1 MQPSSETTSGSE
13 ESNAQNIQNIKEKT
27 LEILNNENISKDD
40 IIKAS
45 KEIRENPLFEIEVK
59 EKLFDEKFFEIQEK
73 SNINPVFMLN
83 LLNLIVVLNFVWNA
97 VKKNIESFHKILLE
111 LNIMFSYTKNEKS
124 PQYEYAL
131 LSTVPIKFYE
141 IIAEKGIKCF
151 KKEYNFNKDFLSFDR
166 NIAQIGLVYQVNTI
180 SQLNSLFKGKEIE
193 SPNIMYYIYHDKCQ
207 ELFKKLIFNRP
218 ENNLDSQYTIDLSSH
233 GYNEIDYSF
242 ILQDNI
248 KISQNLIFNKVFENN
263 ETIHFFNSNSQD
275 NIELNKETNIF
286 VEIKT
291 SFNSE
296 GIVPSLIKNS
306 DLFSEA
312 YKNPAFDGIEKKF
325 SQQKIEYYL
334 LYDNQRSDGISEIG
348 KLNLEKDKLKDTKV
362 IYNSGYVQI
371 SSIVSL
377 QNQIRSMNM
386 KIDKMAKDNENEKI
400 QMKNAFEQ
408 EKQKIQGEAESQEK
422 KMIELFKQEKQE
434 MKKEM
439 MELVK
444 KEKQEMQK
452 EIKKELEEEMKVK
465 NQKEINEYIHKKII
479 EPKILEFRESFKI
492 DSETIKNLL
501 KEDKESKLMKIL
513 MDFGK
518 MQIRYSKLCD
528 LILLFDADNKILKSA
543 NKGIG
548 KLLKSEIEKKE
559 FFDLLS
565 LLDKKISEKNFVSP
579 YYEAFKSILTGP
591 NWKPNYSP
599 KNIGSLDIFSTSKF
613 KDDIMII
620 LRFIV
625 VLEYDKNL
633 LNNFY
638 EAVLYYV
645 YSISKTDITCFNL
658 FILYKDNNDLSSI
671 VYKFIKSINSQ
682 NHASL
687 FK

>member
-1 MQPSSETTSGSE
+1 MHPSSEIASGSE
-13 ESNAQNIQNIKEKT
+13 ESNAQKIKNFKEKAI
-27 LEILNNENISKDD
+27 EILNNENISKDD
-40 IIKAS
+40 IVKVS

-59 EKLFDEKFFEIQEK
+59 EKLFDEKFFEMPEK

-83 LLNLIVVLNFVWNA
+83 LLNLIVIINFVWNA

-111 LNIMFSYTKNEKS
+111 INIMFSFMKNEKK

-141 IIAEKGIKCF
+141 IIAEKGLNCF
-151 KKEYNFNKDFLSFDR
+151 KKDYNFNKAFLSSDR
-166 NIAQIGLVYQVNTI
+166 NIAQIGLGYQVNTI
-180 SQLNSLFKGKEIE
+180 SQLNSLFNEKEIE
-193 SPNIMYYIYHDKCQ
+193 SPNIMYYIYHDKCE

-291 SFNSE
+291 HIKSKEIIPN
-296 GIVPSLIKNS
+296 LIKNS

-312 YKNPAFDGIEKKF
+312 YKNPAFGGIENKFGKDKK
-325 SQQKIEYYL
+325 EYYL
-334 LYDNQRSDGISEIG
+334 LYNNQRSDAISEIG

-386 KIDKMAKDNENEKI
+386 KIEKIIKDKENEKI
-400 QMKNAFEQ
+400 KIIEEEEIKKKN
-408 EKQKIQGEAESQEK
+408 
-422 KMIELFKQEKQE
+422 MIEMFNQEKQE
-434 MKKEM
+434 INKKMLELFNQEKEKMKKEFK
-439 MELVK
+439 EDVYK
-444 KEKQEMQK
+444 K
-452 EIKKELEEEMKVK
+452 
-465 NQKEINEYIHKKII
+465 YI
-479 EPKILEFRESFKI
+479 EPKILEFRDSFKV
-492 DSETIKNLL
+492 DSETIKSKLEE
-501 KEDKESKLMKIL
+501 EDESKLAKNL
-513 MDFGK
+513 MNFGI
-518 MQIRYSKLCD
+518 MQIKYSGLCD
-528 LILLFDADNKILKSA
+528 KVLLFDADNKILNSA
-543 NKGIG
+543 DKVIG
-548 KLLKSEIEKKE
+548 KILKSEIEKKE
-559 FFDLLS
+559 FFELLS
-565 LLDKKISEKNFVSP
+565 LLDIKISEKNFVSP

-591 NWKPNYSP
+591 NWSPNYSP
-599 KNIGSLDIFSTSKF
+599 KNMGNLDIFSKSKF
-613 KDDIMII
+613 KDIIMKI
-620 LRFIV
+620 LGFIV
-625 VLEYDKNL
+625 VLEHDENL
-633 LNNFY
+633 LNNFF

-645 YSISKTDITCFNL
+645 YSISKTDISCLTL
-658 FILYKDNNDLSSI
+658 FTIYKRNNDLSTI
-671 VYKFIKSINSQ
+671 VSKFIKSINTQ
-682 NHASL
+682 NHDSL

>member
-13 ESNAQNIQNIKEKT
+13 ESNTLKIKNFKEKAI
-27 LEILNNENISKDD
+27 EILNNENISKDD
-40 IIKAS
+40 IVKVS

-59 EKLFDEKFFEIQEK
+59 EKLFDEKFFEMPEK

-83 LLNLIVVLNFVWNA
+83 LLNLIVIINFVWSA

-111 LNIMFSYTKNEKS
+111 LNIMFSFMKNEKK

-141 IIAEKGIKCF
+141 IIAEKGLNCF
-151 KKEYNFNKDFLSFDR
+151 KRDYNFNKDFLSSDR
-166 NIAQIGLVYQVNTI
+166 NIAQIGLGYQVNTI
-180 SQLNSLFKGKEIE
+180 SQLNSLFNEKEIE
-193 SPNIMYYIYHDKCQ
+193 SPNIMYYIYHDKCE

-291 SFNSE
+291 HIKSKEIIPN
-296 GIVPSLIKNS
+296 LIKNS

-312 YKNPAFDGIEKKF
+312 YKNPAFGGIENKFGKDKK
-325 SQQKIEYYL
+325 EYYL
-334 LYDNQRSDGISEIG
+334 LYNNQRSDAISEIG

-386 KIDKMAKDNENEKI
+386 KIEKIIKDKENEKI
-400 QMKNAFEQ
+400 KIIEEEEIKKKN
-408 EKQKIQGEAESQEK
+408 
-422 KMIELFKQEKQE
+422 MIEMFNQEKQE
-434 MKKEM
+434 INKKMLELFNQEKQEINKKMLELFNQEKEKMKKEFK
-439 MELVK
+439 EDVYK
-444 KEKQEMQK
+444 K
-452 EIKKELEEEMKVK
+452 
-465 NQKEINEYIHKKII
+465 YI
-479 EPKILEFRESFKI
+479 EPKILEFRDSFKV
-492 DSETIKNLL
+492 DSETIKSKLEE
-501 KEDKESKLMKIL
+501 EDESKLAKNL
-513 MDFGK
+513 MNFGI
-518 MQIRYSKLCD
+518 MQIKYSGLCD
-528 LILLFDADNKILKSA
+528 KVLLFDADNKILNSA
-543 NKGIG
+543 DKVIG
-548 KLLKSEIEKKE
+548 KILKSEIEKKE
-559 FFDLLS
+559 FFELLS
-565 LLDKKISEKNFVSP
+565 LLDIKISEKNFVSP

-591 NWKPNYSP
+591 KWSPNYSP
-599 KNIGSLDIFSTSKF
+599 KNMGNLDIFSKSKF
-613 KDDIMII
+613 KDIIIII

-625 VLEYDKNL
+625 VLEHDENL
-633 LNNFY
+633 LNNFF

-645 YSISKTDITCFNL
+645 YHISKTDISCLTL
-658 FILYKDNNDLSSI
+658 FTIYKRNNDLSTI
-671 VYKFIKSINSQ
+671 VSKFIKSINTQ
-682 NHASL
+682 NHDSL

>member
-13 ESNAQNIQNIKEKT
+13 ESNTLKIKNFKEKAI
-27 LEILNNENISKDD
+27 EILNNENISKDD
-40 IIKAS
+40 IVKVS

-59 EKLFDEKFFEIQEK
+59 EKLFDEKFFEMPEK
-73 SNINPVFMLN
+73 SDINPVFMLN
-83 LLNLIVVLNFVWNA
+83 LLNLIVIINFVWSA

-111 LNIMFSYTKNEKS
+111 LNIMFSFMKNEKK

-141 IIAEKGIKCF
+141 IIAEKGLNCF
-151 KKEYNFNKDFLSFDR
+151 KKDYNFNKAFLSSDR
-166 NIAQIGLVYQVNTI
+166 NIAQIGLGYQVNTI
-180 SQLNSLFKGKEIE
+180 SQLNSLFNEKEIE
-193 SPNIMYYIYHDKCQ
+193 SPNIMYYIYHDKCE

-286 VEIKT
+286 VEIKAHIK
-291 SFNSE
+291 SKEIIPN
-296 GIVPSLIKNS
+296 LIKNS

-312 YKNPAFDGIEKKF
+312 YKNPAFGGIENKFGKDKK
-325 SQQKIEYYL
+325 EYYL
-334 LYDNQRSDGISEIG
+334 LYNNQRSDAISEIG

-386 KIDKMAKDNENEKI
+386 KIEKIIKDKENEKI
-400 QMKNAFEQ
+400 KIIEEEEIKKKN
-408 EKQKIQGEAESQEK
+408 
-422 KMIELFKQEKQE
+422 MIEMFNQEKQE
-434 MKKEM
+434 INKKMLELFNQEKEKMKKEFK
-439 MELVK
+439 EDVYK
-444 KEKQEMQK
+444 K
-452 EIKKELEEEMKVK
+452 
-465 NQKEINEYIHKKII
+465 YI
-479 EPKILEFRESFKI
+479 EPKILEFRDSFKV
-492 DSETIKNLL
+492 DSETIKSKL
-501 KEDKESKLMKIL
+501 KEEDESKLAKNL
-513 MDFGK
+513 MNFGS
-518 MQIRYSKLCD
+518 MQIKYSGLCD
-528 LILLFDADNKILKSA
+528 KVLLFDADNKILNSA
-543 NKGIG
+543 DKVIG
-548 KLLKSEIEKKE
+548 KILKSEIEKKE
-559 FFDLLS
+559 FFKLLS
-565 LLDKKISEKNFVSP
+565 LLDIKISEKNFVSP

-591 NWKPNYSP
+591 NWSPNYTP
-599 KNIGSLDIFSTSKF
+599 KNMGNLDIFSKSKF
-613 KDDIMII
+613 EDIIIII

-625 VLEYDKNL
+625 VLEHDENL
-633 LNNFY
+633 LNNFF

-645 YSISKTDITCFNL
+645 YSISKTDISCLTL
-658 FILYKDNNDLSSI
+658 FTIYKRNNDLSTI
-671 VYKFIKSINSQ
+671 VSKFIKSINTQ
-682 NHASL
+682 NHDSL

>member
-1 MQPSSETTSGSE
+1 MHPSSEIASGSE
-13 ESNAQNIQNIKEKT
+13 ESNAQKIKNFKEKAI
-27 LEILNNENISKDD
+27 EILNNENISKDD
-40 IIKAS
+40 IVKVS

-59 EKLFDEKFFEIQEK
+59 EKLFDEKFFEMPEK

-83 LLNLIVVLNFVWNA
+83 LLNLIVIINFVWSA

-111 LNIMFSYTKNEKS
+111 LNIMFSFMKNEEK

-141 IIAEKGIKCF
+141 IIAEKGLNCF
-151 KKEYNFNKDFLSFDR
+151 KKDYNFNKDFLSSDR
-166 NIAQIGLVYQVNTI
+166 NIAQVDLVYQVNTI
-180 SQLNSLFKGKEIE
+180 SQLNSLSNEKVIE
-193 SPNIMYYIYHDKCQ
+193 SPNIMYYIYHDKCK

-291 SFNSE
+291 HIKSKEIIPN
-296 GIVPSLIKNS
+296 LIKNS

-312 YKNPAFDGIEKKF
+312 YKNPAFGGIENKFGKDKK
-325 SQQKIEYYL
+325 EYYL
-334 LYDNQRSDGISEIG
+334 LYNNQRSDAISEIG

-386 KIDKMAKDNENEKI
+386 KIEKIIKDKENEKI
-400 QMKNAFEQ
+400 KIIEEEEIKKKN
-408 EKQKIQGEAESQEK
+408 
-422 KMIELFKQEKQE
+422 MIEMFNQEKQE
-434 MKKEM
+434 INKKMLELFNQEKEKMKKEFK
-439 MELVK
+439 EDVYK
-444 KEKQEMQK
+444 K
-452 EIKKELEEEMKVK
+452 
-465 NQKEINEYIHKKII
+465 YI
-479 EPKILEFRESFKI
+479 EPKILEFRDSFKV
-492 DSETIKNLL
+492 DSETIKSKLEE
-501 KEDKESKLMKIL
+501 EDESKLAKNL
-513 MDFGK
+513 MNFGI
-518 MQIRYSKLCD
+518 MQIKYSGLCD
-528 LILLFDADNKILKSA
+528 KVLLFDADNKILNSA
-543 NKGIG
+543 DKVIG
-548 KLLKSEIEKKE
+548 KILKSEIEKKE
-559 FFDLLS
+559 FFELLS
-565 LLDKKISEKNFVSP
+565 LLDIKISEKNFVSP

-591 NWKPNYSP
+591 NWSPNYSP
-599 KNIGSLDIFSTSKF
+599 KNMGNLDIFSKSKF
-613 KDDIMII
+613 KDIIMKI
-620 LRFIV
+620 LGFIV
-625 VLEYDKNL
+625 VLEHDENL
-633 LNNFY
+633 LNNFF

-645 YSISKTDITCFNL
+645 YSISKTDISCLTL
-658 FILYKDNNDLSSI
+658 FTIYKRNNDLSTI
-671 VYKFIKSINSQ
+671 VSKFIKSINTQ
-682 NHASL
+682 NHDSL

>member
-13 ESNAQNIQNIKEKT
+13 ESNTLKIKNFKEKAI
-27 LEILNNENISKDD
+27 EILNNENISKDD
-40 IIKAS
+40 IVKVS

-59 EKLFDEKFFEIQEK
+59 EKLFDEKFFEMPEK
-73 SNINPVFMLN
+73 SDINPVFMLN
-83 LLNLIVVLNFVWNA
+83 LLNLIVIINFVWSA

-111 LNIMFSYTKNEKS
+111 LNIMFSFMKNEKK

-141 IIAEKGIKCF
+141 IIAEKGLNCF
-151 KKEYNFNKDFLSFDR
+151 KKDYNFNKAFLSSDR
-166 NIAQIGLVYQVNTI
+166 NIAQIGLGYQVNTI
-180 SQLNSLFKGKEIE
+180 SQLNSLFNEKEIE
-193 SPNIMYYIYHDKCQ
+193 SPNIMYYIYHDKCE

-286 VEIKT
+286 VEIKAHIK
-291 SFNSE
+291 SKEIIPN
-296 GIVPSLIKNS
+296 LIKNS

-312 YKNPAFDGIEKKF
+312 YKNPAFGGIENKFGKDKK
-325 SQQKIEYYL
+325 EYYL
-334 LYDNQRSDGISEIG
+334 LYNNQRSDAISEIG

-386 KIDKMAKDNENEKI
+386 KIEKIIKDKENEKI
-400 QMKNAFEQ
+400 KIIEEEEIKKKN
-408 EKQKIQGEAESQEK
+408 
-422 KMIELFKQEKQE
+422 MIEMFNQEKQE
-434 MKKEM
+434 INKKMLELFNQEKQEINKKMLELFNQEKEKMKKEFK
-439 MELVK
+439 EDVYK
-444 KEKQEMQK
+444 K
-452 EIKKELEEEMKVK
+452 
-465 NQKEINEYIHKKII
+465 YI
-479 EPKILEFRESFKI
+479 EPKILEFRDSFKV
-492 DSETIKNLL
+492 DSETIKSKL
-501 KEDKESKLMKIL
+501 KEEDESKLAKNL
-513 MDFGK
+513 MNFGS
-518 MQIRYSKLCD
+518 MQIKYSGLCD
-528 LILLFDADNKILKSA
+528 KVLLFDADNKILNSA
-543 NKGIG
+543 DKVIG
-548 KLLKSEIEKKE
+548 KILKSEIEKKE
-559 FFDLLS
+559 FFKLLS
-565 LLDKKISEKNFVSP
+565 LLDIKISEKNFVSP

-591 NWKPNYSP
+591 NWSPNYTP
-599 KNIGSLDIFSTSKF
+599 KNMGNLDIFSKSKF
-613 KDDIMII
+613 EDIIIII

-625 VLEYDKNL
+625 VLEHDENL
-633 LNNFY
+633 LNNFF

-645 YSISKTDITCFNL
+645 YNISKTDISCLTL
-658 FILYKDNNDLSSI
+658 FTIYKRNNDLSTI
-671 VYKFIKSINSQ
+671 VSKFIKSINTQ
-682 NHASL
+682 NHDSL

>member
-13 ESNAQNIQNIKEKT
+13 ESNTLKIKNFKEKAI
-27 LEILNNENISKDD
+27 EILNNENISKDD
-40 IIKAS
+40 IVKVS

-59 EKLFDEKFFEIQEK
+59 EKLFDEKFFEMPEK

-83 LLNLIVVLNFVWNA
+83 LLNLIVIINFVWSA

-111 LNIMFSYTKNEKS
+111 LNIMFSFMKNEKK

-141 IIAEKGIKCF
+141 IIAEKGLNCF
-151 KKEYNFNKDFLSFDR
+151 KRDYNFNKDFLSSDR
-166 NIAQIGLVYQVNTI
+166 NIAQIGLGYQVNTI
-180 SQLNSLFKGKEIE
+180 SQLNSLFNEKEIE
-193 SPNIMYYIYHDKCQ
+193 SPNIMYYIYHDKCE

-248 KISQNLIFNKVFENN
+248 KISQNLIFNKVFDNN

-291 SFNSE
+291 HIKSKEIIPN
-296 GIVPSLIKNS
+296 LIKNS

-312 YKNPAFDGIEKKF
+312 YKNPAFGGIENKFGKDKK
-325 SQQKIEYYL
+325 EYYL
-334 LYDNQRSDGISEIG
+334 LYNNQRSDAISEIG

-386 KIDKMAKDNENEKI
+386 KIEKIIKDKENEKI
-400 QMKNAFEQ
+400 KIIEEEEIKKKN
-408 EKQKIQGEAESQEK
+408 
-422 KMIELFKQEKQE
+422 MIEMFNQEKQE
-434 MKKEM
+434 INKKMLELFNQEKEKMKKEFK
-439 MELVK
+439 EDVYK
-444 KEKQEMQK
+444 K
-452 EIKKELEEEMKVK
+452 
-465 NQKEINEYIHKKII
+465 YI
-479 EPKILEFRESFKI
+479 EPKILEFRDSFKV
-492 DSETIKNLL
+492 DSETIKSKLEE
-501 KEDKESKLMKIL
+501 EDESKLAKNL
-513 MDFGK
+513 MNFGI
-518 MQIRYSKLCD
+518 MQIKYSGLCD
-528 LILLFDADNKILKSA
+528 KVLLFDADNKILNSA
-543 NKGIG
+543 DKVIG
-548 KLLKSEIEKKE
+548 KILKSEIEKKE
-559 FFDLLS
+559 FFELLS
-565 LLDKKISEKNFVSP
+565 LLDIKISEKNFVSP

-591 NWKPNYSP
+591 KWSPNYSP
-599 KNIGSLDIFSTSKF
+599 KNMGNLDIFSKSKF
-613 KDDIMII
+613 KDIIIII

-625 VLEYDKNL
+625 VLEHDENL
-633 LNNFY
+633 LNNFF

-645 YSISKTDITCFNL
+645 YHISKTDISCLTL
-658 FILYKDNNDLSSI
+658 FTIYKRNNDLSTI
-671 VYKFIKSINSQ
+671 VSKFIKSINTQ
-682 NHASL
+682 NHDSL

>member
-13 ESNAQNIQNIKEKT
+13 ESNTLKIKNFKEKAI
-27 LEILNNENISKDD
+27 EILNNENISKDD
-40 IIKAS
+40 IVKVS

-59 EKLFDEKFFEIQEK
+59 EKLFDEKFFEMPEK

-83 LLNLIVVLNFVWNA
+83 LLNLIVIINFVWNA

-111 LNIMFSYTKNEKS
+111 LNIMFSFMKNEEK

-141 IIAEKGIKCF
+141 IIAEKGLNCF
-151 KKEYNFNKDFLSFDR
+151 KKDYNFNKDFLSSDR
-166 NIAQIGLVYQVNTI
+166 NIAQIGLGYQVNTI
-180 SQLNSLFKGKEIE
+180 SQLNSLFNEKEIE
-193 SPNIMYYIYHDKCQ
+193 SPNIMYYIYHDKCE

-248 KISQNLIFNKVFENN
+248 KISQNLIFNKVFDSN

-291 SFNSE
+291 HIKSKEIIPN
-296 GIVPSLIKNS
+296 LIKNS

-312 YKNPAFDGIEKKF
+312 YKNPAFGGIENKFGKDKK
-325 SQQKIEYYL
+325 EYYL
-334 LYDNQRSDGISEIG
+334 LYNNQRSDAISEIG

-386 KIDKMAKDNENEKI
+386 KIEKIIKDKENEKI
-400 QMKNAFEQ
+400 KIIEEEEIKKKN
-408 EKQKIQGEAESQEK
+408 
-422 KMIELFKQEKQE
+422 MIEMFNQEKQE
-434 MKKEM
+434 INKKMLELFNQEKQEINKKMLELFNQEKEKMKKEFK
-439 MELVK
+439 EDVYK
-444 KEKQEMQK
+444 K
-452 EIKKELEEEMKVK
+452 
-465 NQKEINEYIHKKII
+465 YI
-479 EPKILEFRESFKI
+479 EPKILEFRDSFKV
-492 DSETIKNLL
+492 DSETIKSKLEE
-501 KEDKESKLMKIL
+501 EDESKVAKNLMN
-513 MDFGK
+513 FGI
-518 MQIRYSKLCD
+518 MQIKYSGLCD
-528 LILLFDADNKILKSA
+528 KVLLFDADNKILNSA
-543 NKGIG
+543 DKVIG
-548 KLLKSEIEKKE
+548 KILKSEIEKKE
-559 FFDLLS
+559 FFELLS
-565 LLDKKISEKNFVSP
+565 LLDIKISEKNFVSP

-591 NWKPNYSP
+591 KWSPNYSP
-599 KNIGSLDIFSTSKF
+599 KNMGNLDIFSKSKF
-613 KDDIMII
+613 KDIIMKI
-620 LRFIV
+620 LGFIV
-625 VLEYDKNL
+625 VLEHDENL
-633 LNNFY
+633 LNNFF

-645 YSISKTDITCFNL
+645 YNISKTDISCLTL
-658 FILYKDNNDLSSI
+658 FTIYKRNNDLSTI
-671 VYKFIKSINSQ
+671 VSKFIKSINTQ
-682 NHASL
+682 NHDSL

>member
-13 ESNAQNIQNIKEKT
+13 ESNILKIKNFKEKAI
-27 LEILNNENISKDD
+27 EILNNENISKDD
-40 IIKAS
+40 IVKVS

-59 EKLFDEKFFEIQEK
+59 EKLFDEKFFEMPEK
-73 SNINPVFMLN
+73 SDINPVFMLN
-83 LLNLIVVLNFVWNA
+83 LLNLIVIINFVWNA

-111 LNIMFSYTKNEKS
+111 LNIMFSFMKNEEK

-141 IIAEKGIKCF
+141 IIAEKGLNCF
-151 KKEYNFNKDFLSFDR
+151 KKDYNFNKDFLSSDR
-166 NIAQIGLVYQVNTI
+166 NIAQVDLVYQVNTI
-180 SQLNSLFKGKEIE
+180 SQLNSLSNEKVIE
-193 SPNIMYYIYHDKCQ
+193 SPNIMYYIYHDKCK

-291 SFNSE
+291 HIKSKEIIPN
-296 GIVPSLIKNS
+296 LIKNS

-312 YKNPAFDGIEKKF
+312 YKNPAFGGIENKFGKDKK
-325 SQQKIEYYL
+325 EYYL
-334 LYDNQRSDGISEIG
+334 LYNNQRSDAISEIG

-386 KIDKMAKDNENEKI
+386 KIEKIIKDKENEKI
-400 QMKNAFEQ
+400 KIIEEEEIKKKN
-408 EKQKIQGEAESQEK
+408 
-422 KMIELFKQEKQE
+422 MIEMFNQEKQE
-434 MKKEM
+434 INKKMLELFNQEKQEINKKMLELFNQEKEKMKKEFK
-439 MELVK
+439 EDVYK
-444 KEKQEMQK
+444 K
-452 EIKKELEEEMKVK
+452 
-465 NQKEINEYIHKKII
+465 YI
-479 EPKILEFRESFKI
+479 EPKILEFRDSFKV
-492 DSETIKNLL
+492 DSETIKSKLEE
-501 KEDKESKLMKIL
+501 EDESKLAKNL
-513 MDFGK
+513 MNFGI
-518 MQIRYSKLCD
+518 MQIKYSGLCD
-528 LILLFDADNKILKSA
+528 KVLLFDADNKILNSA
-543 NKGIG
+543 DKVIG
-548 KLLKSEIEKKE
+548 KILKSEIEKKE
-559 FFDLLS
+559 FFELLS
-565 LLDKKISEKNFVSP
+565 LLDIKISEKNFVSP

-591 NWKPNYSP
+591 NWSPNYSP
-599 KNIGSLDIFSTSKF
+599 KNMGNLDIFSKSKF
-613 KDDIMII
+613 KDIIMKI
-620 LRFIV
+620 LGFIV
-625 VLEYDKNL
+625 VLEHDENL
-633 LNNFY
+633 LNNFF

-645 YSISKTDITCFNL
+645 YSISKTDISCLTL
-658 FILYKDNNDLSSI
+658 FTIYKRNNDLSTI
-671 VYKFIKSINSQ
+671 VSKFIKSINTQ
-682 NHASL
+682 NHDSL

>member
-13 ESNAQNIQNIKEKT
+13 ESNTLKIKNFKEKAI
-27 LEILNNENISKDD
+27 EILNNENISKDD
-40 IIKAS
+40 IVKVS

-59 EKLFDEKFFEIQEK
+59 EKLFDEKFFEMPEK
-73 SNINPVFMLN
+73 SDINPVFMLN
-83 LLNLIVVLNFVWNA
+83 LLNLIVIINFVWSA

-111 LNIMFSYTKNEKS
+111 LNIMFSFMKNEKK

-141 IIAEKGIKCF
+141 IIAEKGLNCF
-151 KKEYNFNKDFLSFDR
+151 KRDYNFNKAFLSSDR
-166 NIAQIGLVYQVNTI
+166 NIAQIGLGYQVNTI
-180 SQLNSLFKGKEIE
+180 SQLNSLFNEKEIE
-193 SPNIMYYIYHDKCQ
+193 SPNIMYYIYHDKCE

-291 SFNSE
+291 HIKSKEIIPN
-296 GIVPSLIKNS
+296 LIKNS

-312 YKNPAFDGIEKKF
+312 YKNPAFGGIENKFGKDKK
-325 SQQKIEYYL
+325 EYYL
-334 LYDNQRSDGISEIG
+334 LYNNQRSDAISEIG

-386 KIDKMAKDNENEKI
+386 KIEKIIKDKENEKI
-400 QMKNAFEQ
+400 KIIEEEEIKKKN
-408 EKQKIQGEAESQEK
+408 
-422 KMIELFKQEKQE
+422 MIEMFNQEKQE
-434 MKKEM
+434 INKKMLELFNQEKQEINKKMLELFNQEKEKMKKEFK
-439 MELVK
+439 EDVYK
-444 KEKQEMQK
+444 K
-452 EIKKELEEEMKVK
+452 
-465 NQKEINEYIHKKII
+465 YI
-479 EPKILEFRESFKI
+479 EPKILEFRDSFKV
-492 DSETIKNLL
+492 DSETIKSKLEE
-501 KEDKESKLMKIL
+501 EDESKLAKNL
-513 MDFGK
+513 MNFGI
-518 MQIRYSKLCD
+518 MQIKYSGLCD
-528 LILLFDADNKILKSA
+528 KVLLFDADNKILNSA
-543 NKGIG
+543 DKVIG
-548 KLLKSEIEKKE
+548 KILKSEIEKKE
-559 FFDLLS
+559 FFELLS
-565 LLDKKISEKNFVSP
+565 LLDIKISEKNFVSP

-591 NWKPNYSP
+591 NWSPNYSP
-599 KNIGSLDIFSTSKF
+599 KNMGNLDIFSKSKF
-613 KDDIMII
+613 KDIIMKI
-620 LRFIV
+620 LGFIV
-625 VLEYDKNL
+625 VLEHDENL
-633 LNNFY
+633 LNNFF

-645 YSISKTDITCFNL
+645 YSISKTDISCLTL
-658 FILYKDNNDLSSI
+658 FTIYKRNNDLSTI
-671 VYKFIKSINSQ
+671 VSKFIKSINTQ
-682 NHASL
+682 NHDSL

>member
-13 ESNAQNIQNIKEKT
+13 ESNAQNIKNIKEKT

-111 LNIMFSYTKNEKS
+111 LNIMFSYMKNEKR

-151 KKEYNFNKDFLSFDR
+151 KKEYNFNKDFLSFDG
-166 NIAQIGLVYQVNTI
+166 NVAQIGLVYQVNTI

-207 ELFKKLIFNRP
+207 DLFKKLIFNRP

-248 KISQNLIFNKVFENN
+248 KTSQNLIFNKVFENN
-263 ETIHFFNSNSQD
+263 ETIHFFNSNNQD

-377 QNQIRSMNM
+377 QNQIRLMNM
-386 KIDKMAKDNENEKI
+386 KMDKIAKDNENEKI
-400 QMKNAFEQ
+400 QMKNAFEIHKN
-408 EKQKIQGEAESQEK
+408 EMMEI
-422 KMIELFKQEKQE
+422 LKQEGQE
-434 MKKEM
+434 MKN
-439 MELVK
+439 EL
-444 KEKQEMQK
+444 
-452 EIKKELEEEMKVK
+452 KKELEEMKRK
-465 NQKEINEYIHKKII
+465 NQIEINEYVHKKII
-479 EPKILEFRESFKI
+479 EPKILEFRDSFKI

-501 KEDKESKLMKIL
+501 KEDNESKLMKIL
-513 MDFGK
+513 LDFGK
-518 MQIRYSKLCD
+518 MQIKYSKLCD
-528 LILLFDADNKILKSA
+528 SILLFDADNKILKSA
-543 NKGIG
+543 NKVIG

-613 KDDIMII
+613 KDNIMII

-625 VLEYDKNL
+625 VC
-633 LNNFY
+633 
-638 EAVLYYV
+638 
-645 YSISKTDITCFNL
+645 I
-658 FILYKDNNDLSSI
+658 
-671 VYKFIKSINSQ
+671 
-682 NHASL
+682 
-687 FK
+687 

>member
-13 ESNAQNIQNIKEKT
+13 ESNTLKIKNFKEKAI
-27 LEILNNENISKDD
+27 EILNNENISKDD
-40 IIKAS
+40 IVKVS

-59 EKLFDEKFFEIQEK
+59 EKLFDEKFFEMPEK

-83 LLNLIVVLNFVWNA
+83 LLNLIVIINFVWSA

-111 LNIMFSYTKNEKS
+111 LNIMFSFMKNEKK

-141 IIAEKGIKCF
+141 IIAEKGLNCF
-151 KKEYNFNKDFLSFDR
+151 KKDYNFNKDFLSSDR
-166 NIAQIGLVYQVNTI
+166 NIAQIGLGYQVNTI
-180 SQLNSLFKGKEIE
+180 SQLNSLFNEKEIE
-193 SPNIMYYIYHDKCQ
+193 SPNIMYYIYHDKCE

-291 SFNSE
+291 HIKSKEIIPN
-296 GIVPSLIKNS
+296 LIKNS

-312 YKNPAFDGIEKKF
+312 YKNPAFGGIENKFGKDKK
-325 SQQKIEYYL
+325 EYYL
-334 LYDNQRSDGISEIG
+334 LYNNQRSDAISEIG

-386 KIDKMAKDNENEKI
+386 KIERIIKDKENEKI
-400 QMKNAFEQ
+400 KIIEEEEIKKKN
-408 EKQKIQGEAESQEK
+408 
-422 KMIELFKQEKQE
+422 MIEMFNQEKQE
-434 MKKEM
+434 INKKMLELFNQEKQEINKKMLELFNQEKEKMKKEFK
-439 MELVK
+439 EDVYK
-444 KEKQEMQK
+444 K
-452 EIKKELEEEMKVK
+452 
-465 NQKEINEYIHKKII
+465 YI
-479 EPKILEFRESFKI
+479 EPKILEFRDSFKV
-492 DSETIKNLL
+492 DSETIKSKLEE
-501 KEDKESKLMKIL
+501 EDESKLAKNL
-513 MDFGK
+513 MNFGI
-518 MQIRYSKLCD
+518 MQIKYSGLCD
-528 LILLFDADNKILKSA
+528 KVLLFDADNKILNSA
-543 NKGIG
+543 DKVIG
-548 KLLKSEIEKKE
+548 KILKSEIEKKE
-559 FFDLLS
+559 FFELLS
-565 LLDKKISEKNFVSP
+565 LLDIKISEKNFVSP

-591 NWKPNYSP
+591 KWSPNYSP
-599 KNIGSLDIFSTSKF
+599 KNMGNLDIFSKSKF
-613 KDDIMII
+613 KDIIMKI
-620 LRFIV
+620 LGFIV
-625 VLEYDKNL
+625 VLEHDENL
-633 LNNFY
+633 LNNFF

-645 YSISKTDITCFNL
+645 YHISKTDISCLTL
-658 FILYKDNNDLSSI
+658 FTIYKRNNDLSTI
-671 VYKFIKSINSQ
+671 VSKFIKSINTQ
-682 NHASL
+682 NHDSL